1 MNLGNRFKSY
11 RRKAGFSQKE
21 AAERLGIK
29 SYQLANYE
37 TNRSEPS
44 IAILKRMSYL
54 YKVSID
60 YLVGHSRFGPNP
72 DELDAIEKENEEFQ
86 KKLKEVL
93 EMLQER
99 YGDK

>member
-1 MNLGNRFKSY
+1 MNLGKRFKSY
-11 RRKAGFSQKE
+11 RKKAGFSQKE

-44 IAILKRMSYL
+44 IAVLKKMSYY

-60 YLVGHSRFGPNP
+60 WLVGHTRFGPSP
-72 DELDAIEKENEEFQ
+72 EEQEAIEKENEEFQ